1 MDGKRSI
8 WWLPTIIAGL
18 YALAVVVY
26 GVIDVLFGGASRSW
40 TALAE
45 AVAGSALLVWLGVVV
60 ASLIVRAVRRR

>member
-8 WWLPTIIAGL
+8 WWLPTVVAGL

-26 GVIDVLFGGASRSW
+26 GVIDVAFGGASRSW

-45 AVAGSALLVWLGVVV
+45 AVAGSALLVWLAVVV